1 MGCRRREASDQRAS
15 GLLYALRRLLLS
27 AGELLSTRVELLALE
42 ARQEAVRILGS
53 LMLLL
58 LTAVFLAFALAGA
71 SVLLVAVFWDSHR
84 MLALTM
90 LTVVYALLALISWL
104 SLRRLMRR
112 RPFAATREELRLD
125 VDRIAGEHDR

>member
-1 MGCRRREASDQRAS
+1 VGCRRREASDQRAS

-58 LTAVFLAFALAGA
+58 LTAVFLAFTLAGA

-90 LTVVYALLALISWL
+90 LTVVFAASPHAAEA
-104 SLRRLMRR
+104 LRRDAR
-112 RPFAATREELRLD
+112 
-125 VDRIAGEHDR
+125 RIAPGRRSHRWRA